1 MLDDLLVV
9 VGLCRWSRTF
19 PTADSPVSASSAYG
33 LGRVGR
39 WNRHTQKDKL
49 ELSKAGAAWSAELLL
64 AGGHDG

>member
-1 MLDDLLVV
+1 M
-9 VGLCRWSRTF
+9 
-19 PTADSPVSASSAYG
+19 SASSAYG

-64 AGGHDG
+64 ISMETLRPLMFPRLWLGKVTPLGAGRV